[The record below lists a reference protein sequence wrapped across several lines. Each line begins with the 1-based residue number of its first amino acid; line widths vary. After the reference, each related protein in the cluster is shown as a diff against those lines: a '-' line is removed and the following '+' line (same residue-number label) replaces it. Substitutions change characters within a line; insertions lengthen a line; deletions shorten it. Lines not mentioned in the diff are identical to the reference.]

1 MSFGKKAA
9 ERLANKIILITG
21 ASSGIGEATAREFAS
36 ASNGQ
41 VSLIL
46 AARREEKLQSLSKSL
61 LTEWPSLKIH
71 TQKLDVTKT
80 ETLKPFIN
88 NLPKDFS
95 SIDVLI
101 NNAGK
106 ALGRSTVGS
115 IDDADIDGMLNT
127 NVLALIH
134 MTQAVLPIFKQKNS
148 GDIVNIT
155 SVAGKDSYPGGSVY
169 CASKA
174 AVEYFTNA
182 LRKELIDTKIR
193 ILACAPGAV
202 KTEFS
207 IVRFHGDEA
216 AAEKAYE
223 GTEPLNAQDIAEVIV
238 FGVSRRANT
247 VIADTLVFPSH
258 QASGNHIYRKPT

>member
-21 ASSGIGEATAREFAS
+21 ASSGIGEATAREFAH
-36 ASNGQ
+36 AANGKI
-41 VSLIL
+41 SLIL
-46 AARREEKLQSLSKSL
+46 AARREEKLQKLSSSL
-61 LTEWPSLKIH
+61 LNEWPTLKIH
-71 TQKLDVTKT
+71 TQKLDVTEK
-80 ETLKPFIN
+80 ESLKPFIN
-88 NLPKDFS
+88 GLPQDFA

-106 ALGRSTVGS
+106 ALGRSPVGE
-115 IDDADIDGMLNT
+115 ITDDDIEGMINT
-127 NVLALIH
+127 NVTGLIN

-148 GDIVNIT
+148 GDIVNIC

-174 AVEYFTNA
+174 AVQFFTDA
-182 LRKELIDTKIR
+182 LRKEVIDTKIR
-193 ILACAPGAV
+193 VLSVAPGAV

-223 GTEPLNAQDIAEVIV
+223 GTEPLTAQDIAEIIV
-238 FGVSRRANT
+238 FGVTRRQNT
-247 VIADTLVFPSH
+247 VIADTLVFPNH
-258 QASGNHIYRKPT
+258 QASGNHIYRRPT